1 MKQFALGE
9 DEGLSKCCKYSEE
22 EYLNDSP
29 AGERLELILRDTGK
43 YLRNSN
49 HNLCIYQF
57 IPFKVLALISFA
69 FHHNE
74 LSVSSMLV
82 LQIRPGICDSKD
94 EEICLR

>member
-22 EYLNDSP
+22 EYPNDSP

-57 IPFKVLALISFA
+57 IAFKVLHL
-69 FHHNE
+69 FH
-74 LSVSSMLV
+74 LPFITTS
-82 LQIRPGICDSKD
+82 
-94 EEICLR
+94 